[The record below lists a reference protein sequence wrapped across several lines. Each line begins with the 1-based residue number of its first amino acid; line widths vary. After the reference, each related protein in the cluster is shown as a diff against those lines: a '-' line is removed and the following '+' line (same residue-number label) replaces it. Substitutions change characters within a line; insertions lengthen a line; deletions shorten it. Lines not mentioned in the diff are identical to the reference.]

1 MTTGAATT
9 SGSAGGA
16 KDRRDWPADVRTL
29 AIDVGGSG
37 FKAAVLA
44 RDGTMLTDRA
54 KVETP
59 YPCPPPAFLEAIR
72 GLVGTLSV
80 DYHRVSVGFPGLV
93 RRGRVYHIPSLS
105 RLEYGGPADPELTQA
120 WSGFDLGGA
129 LTGAFSVPV
138 KVANDADVQGCA
150 VAQGNGFELV
160 LTLGTGV
167 GTALFSSGVLLP
179 HLELGHAQF
188 RKGET
193 YEEQLGN
200 LARKEVGI
208 ERWSTRLLKALDS
221 YDRFL
226 FFDHVY
232 LGGGNS
238 KHLDPSTLPAK
249 ATIVPN
255 TAGILGG
262 VRLWDMDLHV

>member
-1 MTTGAATT
+1 MTPPSTSAA
-9 SGSAGGA
+9 GSA
-16 KDRRDWPADVRTL
+16 RQDWPADVRTL

-37 FKAAVLA
+37 FKAAVLSA
-44 RDGTMLTDRA
+44 DGTMLTERA
-54 KVETP
+54 KVQTP
-59 YPCPPPAFLEAIR
+59 YPCPPETFLSAI
-72 GLVGTLSV
+72 GSLVATLDA
-80 DYHRVSVGFPGLV
+80 DYHRASTGFPGLV
-93 RRGRVYHIPSLS
+93 RHGRVYNIPSLS
-105 RLEYGGPADPELTQA
+105 RREYGGPSDPELAAA

-129 LTGAFSVPV
+129 LTGVFSVPV

-150 VAQGNGFELV
+150 VAQGRGFEFV
-160 LTLGTGV
+160 ITLGTGV
-167 GTALFSSGVLLP
+167 GTALFSQGILLT

-193 YEEQLGN
+193 FEDQLGN
-200 LARKEVGI
+200 TARKEVGV
-208 ERWSTRLLKALDS
+208 ERWNTRLLKALDS

-226 FFDHVY
+226 FYDHVY

-238 KHLDPSTLPAK
+238 KHLDAAALPSK

-262 VRLWDMDLHV
+262 VRLWEMDLHV

>member
-1 MTTGAATT
+1 MTPPAATP
-9 SGSAGGA
+9 AA
-16 KDRRDWPADVRTL
+16 AARRTTRPTWPADVRTL

-37 FKAAVLA
+37 FKAAVLGP
-44 RDGTMLTDRA
+44 DGTMLTDRA

-59 YPCPPPAFLEAIR
+59 YPCPPETFLATIAQ
-72 GLVGTLSV
+72 LVGTLTV
-80 DYHRVSVGFPGLV
+80 DYQRVSMGFPGLV
-93 RRGRVYHIPSLS
+93 RHGRVHHIPSLS
-105 RLEYGGPADPELTQA
+105 RREYGGPADPELTQA

-150 VAQGNGFELV
+150 VAQGDGFELV
-160 LTLGTGV
+160 VTLGTGV
-167 GTALFSSGVLLP
+167 GTALFSQGVLLP

-193 YEEQLGN
+193 FEEQLGN

-208 ERWSTRLLKALDS
+208 ERWCARVLKALDG

-226 FFDHVY
+226 FYDHVY

-238 KHLDPSTLPAK
+238 KHLEATPLPEK

>member
-1 MTTGAATT
+1 MTGAAT
-9 SGSAGGA
+9 S
-16 KDRRDWPADVRTL
+16 DRRDWPADVRTL

-44 RDGTMLTDRA
+44 IDGTMLTERA

-59 YPCPPPAFLEAIR
+59 YPCPPSTFIEAIS
-72 GLVGTLSV
+72 GLVATLTV
-80 DYHRVSVGFPGLV
+80 DYHRVSMGFPGLV

-105 RLEYGGPADPELTQA
+105 RREYGGPADPELTQA

-129 LTGAFSVPV
+129 LTRVFAVPV

-150 VAQGNGFELV
+150 VAEGNGFEFV
-160 LTLGTGV
+160 ITLGTGV
-167 GTALFSSGVLLP
+167 GTALFSQGVLLT

-193 YEEQLGN
+193 FEDQLGN
-200 LARKEVGI
+200 MARREVGN
-208 ERWSTRLLKALDS
+208 ERWNVRLIKALDS

-226 FFDHVY
+226 FYDHVY

-238 KHLDPSTLPAK
+238 KHLDPAALPDK

-262 VRLWDMDLHV
+262 VRLWEMDLHV